1 MSRKQLARSG
11 GDLSR
16 LGTDDAGATMLHLD
30 MDSFF
35 VSVELLSRPQLIGLP
50 VIVGGRSGRGVV
62 VSASYEAREF
72 GVHAAMPM
80 SRAMALCPVAEV
92 IPPSH
97 GLYSSYSRQVFDIVA
112 EVTPEVRQVSVDEAY
127 IDVSGAV
134 RRLGPPATITARL
147 RAQIKETTGLSA
159 SVGIAG
165 SQVVAKLASAR
176 AKPDGQLLVPVA
188 KTQEFLDPMPIE
200 ALPGVGEKTQQ
211 ALSRYGI
218 RLIGDLAAVDEDWA
232 ARVFGAHG
240 HQLWRSAHG
249 QDSAGF
255 DREAK
260 DHSISAENTF
270 GEDIWDLGV
279 LGRQG
284 RLPGPCGG
292 EGGHDPGAEVPPR
305 RFHHSVEDGDGLG
318 ADGSGPGDVRG
329 AAAGA
334 AEAAR
339 AADPGSQAARCP
351 SRGAHRLRGRRTAS
365 DLGRTGAFGAGGR
378 GGAGRGEAPIRDR
391 IDLSGLTSAQTP
403 GLLIGGEPDHSLKT
417 QWESGPQATPEMF
430 FQCSQTMIESKT

>member
-1 MSRKQLARSG
+1 
-11 GDLSR
+11 
-16 LGTDDAGATMLHLD
+16 LD

-97 GLYSSYSRQVFDIVA
+97 GLYSSYSRQVL
-112 EVTPEVRQVSVDEAY
+112 VSVDEAY

-200 ALPGVGEKTQQ
+200 ALP
-211 ALSRYGI
+211 
-218 RLIGDLAAVDEDWA
+218 
-232 ARVFGAHG
+232 
-240 HQLWRSAHG
+240 
-249 QDSAGF
+249 
-255 DREAK
+255 
-260 DHSISAENTF
+260 
-270 GEDIWDLGV
+270 
-279 LGRQG
+279 
-284 RLPGPCGG
+284 
-292 EGGHDPGAEVPPR
+292 
-305 RFHHSVEDGDGLG
+305 
-318 ADGSGPGDVRG
+318 
-329 AAAGA
+329 
-334 AEAAR
+334 
-339 AADPGSQAARCP
+339 
-351 SRGAHRLRGRRTAS
+351 
-365 DLGRTGAFGAGGR
+365 
-378 GGAGRGEAPIRDR
+378 
-391 IDLSGLTSAQTP
+391 
-403 GLLIGGEPDHSLKT
+403 
-417 QWESGPQATPEMF
+417 
-430 FQCSQTMIESKT
+430 

>member
-80 SRAMALCPVAEV
+80 SRAMAMCPVAEV

-249 QDSAGF
+249 QDSSGF

-279 LGRQG
+279 LEHELLRLADKVAYRVRAEGKVATTLGLKYRLGDFTTLSRTVTASAPTDLAQEMYEALRPALRKLREQRTQG
-284 RLPGPCGG
+284 VRLLGVR
-292 EGGHDPGAEVPPR
+292 AA
-305 RFHHSVEDGDGLG
+305 GLI
-318 ADGSGPGDVRG
+318 DF
-329 AAAGA
+329 AAAGRQA
-334 AEAAR
+334 TLDEPEHSGREAEVALDEVR
-339 AADPGSQAARCP
+339 RRFGTESISQA
-351 SRGAHRLRGRRTAS
+351 SLLRRR
-365 DLGRTGAFGAGGR
+365 
-378 GGAGRGEAPIRDR
+378 RD
-391 IDLSGLTSAQTP
+391 S
-403 GLLIGGEPDHSLKT
+403 
-417 QWESGPQATPEMF
+417 
-430 FQCSQTMIESKT
+430 